1 MIVDT
6 SAIMAVVL
14 AEAESEDLL
23 RKLANAPLR
32 RLSVGS
38 WLELGVV
45 VQRRYPSKA
54 SLAEAFVR
62 SGEFVLEPVTVEQA
76 AIGREA
82 HRLFG
87 QASGHP
93 ARLNFGDCFAYALAK
108 VIGEP
113 LLFKGDDFA
122 HTDIAAA

>member
-14 AEAESEDLL
+14 AEAESEDML

-32 RLSVGS
+32 RLSVGT

-54 SLAEAFVR
+54 PVAEAFVR
-62 SGEFVLEPVTVEQA
+62 SGAFLLEPVTVEQA

-82 HRLFG
+82 HRLYG

-108 VIGEP
+108 EIG
-113 LLFKGDDFA
+113 FA
-122 HTDIAAA
+122 LVLNGV